1 MRADDT
7 RWAELPPFAE
17 WHRTSNAVVPLTVRD
32 ELALQ
37 QLRADAA
44 AERLRSVAF
53 HEPDLDLALTA
64 MAVEA
69 AHRLVRHR
77 RLALAPGR
85 QCPQETDLSFAGR
98 RG

>member
-1 MRADDT
+1 
-7 RWAELPPFAE
+7 
-17 WHRTSNAVVPLTVRD
+17 VVLLTVGD
-32 ELALQ
+32 EFALQ

-44 AERLRSVAF
+44 AAGLRSVAF

-64 MAVEA
+64 VALEPA
-69 AHRLVRHR
+69 AHRLVRHL

-98 RG
+98 RGVNP